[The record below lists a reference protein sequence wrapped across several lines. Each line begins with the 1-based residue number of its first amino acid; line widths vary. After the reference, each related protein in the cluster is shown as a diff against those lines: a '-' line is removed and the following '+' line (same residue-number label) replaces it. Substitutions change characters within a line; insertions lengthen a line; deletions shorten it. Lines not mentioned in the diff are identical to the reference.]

1 MENAKCYAPQILV
14 GTEGLPR
21 EQWLEYRRKGIGGSD
36 AAAVLGISPFRTGR
50 DLYYDKLN
58 IVTADDAENW
68 VQLEVGT
75 LLEPL
80 VAKIFA
86 HKTGYKIYRRPFMFQ
101 HPLYPWMLA
110 DLDYMA
116 ELPDGT
122 TAILEIKTTNYNAKD
137 NWWYNGEEI
146 VPIYYESQG
155 RHYMAVMNIDR
166 VYFCCLYGNSE
177 DEAMIRRIDR
187 DMAYEEELIPMFQDK
202 YPGVTVKGTY
212 DSSGKLQTQ
221 IEEGL
226 EADVFMSA
234 APKQMTALDGEGLIV
249 SDTITNLLE
258 NKIVLIVPSDS
269 DSGFTRFEDIEK
281 AESIALGDPA
291 SVPVGQYSEEALTSL
306 GIWDKI
312 QDKVSFGTNVT
323 EVLNQVAAAS
333 ADAGIVYA
341 TDAASMA
348 DQVKVVAEAPE
359 GSLAKKV
366 IYPVAVV
373 KDTANAEAAG
383 NFVEFLKTDEAMKVF
398 ESYGFTKGE

>member
-1 MENAKCYAPQILV
+1 MKKHISMMMAAMMAATVLAGCGASGGAAPTAAPTEAATTAAETEAETTAAETESTTEAAQAAGEETEILV
-14 GTEGLPR
+14 
-21 EQWLEYRRKGIGGSD
+21 
-36 AAAVLGISPFRTGR
+36 AAAASL
-50 DLYYDKLN
+50 KN
-58 IVTADDAENW
+58 
-68 VQLEVGT
+68 
-75 LLEPL
+75 
-80 VAKIFA
+80 
-86 HKTGYKIYRRPFMFQ
+86 
-101 HPLYPWMLA
+101 
-110 DLDYMA
+110 
-116 ELPDGT
+116 
-122 TAILEIKTTNYNAKD
+122 
-137 NWWYNGEEI
+137 
-146 VPIYYESQG
+146 
-155 RHYMAVMNIDR
+155 
-166 VYFCCLYGNSE
+166 
-177 DEAMIRRIDR
+177 
-187 DMAYEEELIPMFQDK
+187 AYEEELIPMFQDK

-234 APKQMTALDGEGLIV
+234 ATKQMTALDEEGMIA

-258 NKIVLIVPSDS
+258 NKIVLIVPTGSDS
-269 DSGFTRFEDIEK
+269 KLAKFEDIEN

-291 SVPVGQYSEEALTSL
+291 SVPAGQYAEEALTNL
-306 GIWDKI
+306 GTWDKI

-348 DQVKVVAEAPE
+348 DKVEVVAEAPE

-373 KDTANAEAAG
+373 KNTAHEEQAK

-398 ESYGFTKGE
+398 EAYGFTKGE